1 MAVLTRALN
10 FFRRKQADVPVI
22 NDGAGNK
29 PSITVRYVTPGSAN
43 WTSRDY
49 AGFVRQGYQTNSD
62 VYSCI
67 SLISSAAKQVKW
79 DLEPGSVSKESVALL
94 IKAGGPQFIEYWCS
108 YILLSGNCFIEIG
121 RNAQGKPVSV
131 YLLPPDKVSAKTN
144 MNSSEAVDTRRPQ
157 VTMWRVVDARGQAY
171 PVMPGDMV
179 HSKLFNPSSDVY
191 GMSPLEAALL
201 DIDAQNESATL
212 MKRTMQSGFTPG
224 WIEAA
229 DNSDWSDTQIAQL
242 KERLRR
248 SREGGEA
255 LFLQQAKWHEIGF
268 SPKDADFTSQQTM
281 SKRDIASVFHVPSQ
295 LIGDTQSQT
304 YSNYQEARKALYMEA
319 VVPLLEH
326 FRTDWNR
333 AIALPLGQ
341 TERPGYNESP
351 LQFDKDSFDAIATAR
366 SEATERVH
374 KLWTSGLITQ
384 NEARRDLEYDPVAGG
399 DVFYAPANFLPL
411 QGSEAEPPA

>member
-1 MAVLTRALN
+1 MPLVLDKFRN
-10 FFRRKQADVPVI
+10 IFRRKQADVPII
-22 NDGAGNK
+22 NDGMGNR
-29 PSITVRYVTPGSAN
+29 PSITVRYVTPGAPI

-49 AGFVRQGYQTNSD
+49 SGFARTGYQTNSD
-62 VYSCI
+62 VYACV
-67 SLISSAAKQVKW
+67 SLIAGAGKQVKW
-79 DLEPGSVSKESVALL
+79 DLEPGSVSKESVGLL
-94 IKAGGPQFIEYWCS
+94 VKGGGPEFIEYWLS
-108 YILLSGNCFIEIG
+108 FLLLSGNAYIEIG
-121 RNAQGKPVSV
+121 RNGAGKPVSV
-131 YLLPPDKVSAKTN
+131 YLLSPDRVTAMTN
-144 MNSSEAVDTRRPQ
+144 VNQADVADTRRPQ
-157 VTMWRVVDARGQAY
+157 VTMWKVRDARGNPY
-171 PVMPGDMV
+171 PVAPSDML
-179 HSKLFNPSSDVY
+179 HSRLFNPLDPIY

-229 DNSDWSDTQIAQL
+229 DESEWSDTQIAQL

-248 SREGGEA
+248 SRDGGEA
-255 LFLQQAKWHEIGF
+255 LFLQSAKWHEIGF

-295 LIGDTQSQT
+295 LIGDTSAST

-351 LQFDKDSFDAIATAR
+351 LLFDKDSFDAIATAR
-366 SEATERVH
+366 AEATERVH

-399 DVFYAPANFLPL
+399 DTFYAPANFLPL
-411 QGSEAEPPA
+411 QGSEAEPQ